1 MNNPKI
7 NEENN
12 NIFIILKLFKPWV
25 LKILNSSLLIRSINK
40 NWTLIKNI
48 NGKIIKS
55 VEGTFKKVRKKGK
68 KNLTFKSLKKFI
80 SSKTLKIKISK
91 EKIKLIL
98 NILLKKSLIK

>member
-12 NIFIILKLFKPWV
+12 SIFIILKLFKPWV

-55 VEGTFKKVRKKGK
+55 VEGRSKTVRKKGK
-68 KNLTFKSLKKFI
+68 KNSTFMSLKKFI
-80 SSKTLKIKISK
+80 SSKTLKIKVSK
-91 EKIKLIL
+91 EKTKLVF
-98 NILLKKSLIK
+98 NILFKKSLTK